1 MAPVLIAATRRY
13 SNTRQRSMSFSL
25 LYTMMNVGFLVAAW
39 LFDRVRKGLGE
50 HGHWNLA
57 GLQLSTYRTI
67 FLVSLVLEV
76 FLLPLVFWLR
86 EGAEAT
92 DEGIKLTPLPAKPS
106 HRSYL
111 QSMRLT
117 VRDAGG
123 QTVQLFAALL
133 RQTGFYR
140 LLAFLVLIAFI
151 KLIYRQ
157 MDYVYPTF
165 GIRVLGPGAPIGVLW
180 GMNSLFIVVLA
191 PIVGALTQRCSAYS
205 MVILGGLISSASIFI
220 MALPPAWFEPMAE
233 GWPGQVIGHWYL
245 GLSGSVHPYYVMIAF
260 FVLVLSIGGFLF
272 TSRL

>member
-1 MAPVLIAATRRY
+1 VLIAAARRY
-13 SNTRQRSMSFSL
+13 SNTRQRSMSFSMI
-25 LYTMMNVGFLVAAW
+25 YTMMNLGFLIAAW
-39 LFDRVRKGLGE
+39 LFDQVRKAMGE

-57 GLQLSTYRTI
+57 GLQISTYRTI